1 MKKVIMVVLDGFGY
15 REDEYGNAIK
25 KANMPNFNK
34 LWNSYPHSILGA
46 SEEYVGL
53 PKGQMGGSEVGHL
66 TIGAGR
72 VIKQEL
78 LKIDEYFER
87 DEFSTNEKFQ
97 EMIENVKSN
106 NSNLHLMGLLSDGG
120 VHSHINHFKEMIKL
134 VKTSGISKCYLHLI
148 TDGRD
153 TERDVSYKYI
163 KEIKD
168 FISEDPIFT
177 IATICGRYYAMD
189 RDNRWDR
196 TKIYYDLITKGNG
209 YTTLN
214 IEKTIN
220 SCYKKNV
227 YDEFLPPILIDSD
240 GVIKGN
246 DSLMWMNF
254 RADRAKQILRSLA
267 NEDFSSF
274 IVTKM
279 PNLKIYSFYEI
290 DKTLNCNHFFDQ
302 NIVSNSL
309 GKYLSELGLNQARV
323 AETEKFAHVTYFF
336 DGMYNGNIPLCDKI
350 LVPSPQVPTYDQD
363 PEMSANEVC
372 KKACGAMNKDYDFI
386 LVNFAN
392 ADMVGHTGNME
403 ATIKALEEVDRCLGE
418 IIDSS
423 ELNFY
428 TMFLLA
434 DHGNADEMLTLNGEP
449 VTSHSLSKVPFIVTN
464 NKVELQDGSLAN
476 VAPSLLKYM
485 DIKVPEEMK
494 DTEVILDFKE
504 E

>member
-15 REDEYGNAIK
+15 KEDEYGNAIK
-25 KANMPNFNK
+25 KASMPNFNM
-34 LWNSYPHSILGA
+34 LWNKYPHSILGA

-78 LKIDEYFER
+78 LKIDEYFEKN
-87 DEFSTNEKFQ
+87 EFMTNEKFQ
-97 EMIENVKSN
+97 EMIDHVKSN
-106 NSNLHLMGLLSDGG
+106 NSKLHLMGLLSDGG
-120 VHSHINHFKEMIKL
+120 IHSHINHFKEMIKI
-134 VKTSGISKCYLHLI
+134 VRESGIKKCYLHLI

-153 TERDVSYKYI
+153 TSIDVTYKYI

-168 FISEDPIFT
+168 LILNDDVFS

-189 RDNRWDR
+189 RDNKWDR
-196 TKIYYDLITKGNG
+196 TKIYYDLITKGTG

-214 IEKTIN
+214 CEKTIN
-220 SCYKKNV
+220 SCYKKDV
-227 YDEFLPPILIDSD
+227 YDEFLPPILVDSE
-240 GVIKGN
+240 GLIKDN
-246 DSLMWMNF
+246 DALMWMNF

-267 NEDFSSF
+267 NSDFSTFS
-274 IVTKM
+274 VLKM
-279 PNLKIYSFYEI
+279 PNLKVYSFYDI
-290 DKTLNCNHFFDQ
+290 DKTLNCTYLFNQ
-302 NIVSNSL
+302 EIVSNSL

-336 DGMYNGNIPLCDKI
+336 DGMFNGNISGCDKF
-350 LVPSPQVPTYDQD
+350 LVPSPQVSTYDKE
-363 PEMSANEVC
+363 PKMSAAEVC

-392 ADMVGHTGNME
+392 PDMVGHTGDMN
-403 ATIKALEEVDRCLGE
+403 ATITALEEVDRCLGE
-418 IIDSS
+418 LIESS

-428 TMFLLA
+428 TMFVLA
-434 DHGNADEMLTLNGEP
+434 DHGNADEMLTPEGEP
-449 VTSHSLSKVPFIVTN
+449 ITSHSLSKVPLIVTD
-464 NKVELQDGSLAN
+464 NKIELKEGSLAN

-485 DIKVPEEMK
+485 DIKIPEEMK
-494 DTEVILDFKE
+494 DTEVILEFKE
-504 E
+504 D